1 MLAITHVPSPQ
12 MQACQR
18 TFVPEEAIDLALLA
32 RQHAAYCQA
41 LRDGSCEVRVLDHC
55 TDEPD
60 CVFVEDTA
68 VVLDELAILCP
79 MGTSARRAE
88 PVRMA
93 QVLGEYRDV
102 QRIELSAT
110 LEGGDVLRIDRTLL
124 VGRSP
129 RTNAAGIEAL
139 ANLVAPHGYK
149 IRAVATKGC
158 LHLKTACTALPDGRL
173 LVNPAWIDPS
183 DLSDFELV
191 SVPAAEPFAAN
202 TLPIDGAIVMPAE
215 HPQTADLL
223 SRLGFRVVPVAL
235 SELAKAEGGVTCLS
249 LLLDTD
255 PTRRRGGS
263 PTR

>member
-1 MLAITHVPSPQ
+1 

-18 TFVPEEAIDLALLA
+18 TFVPEMTIDQALLA

-41 LRDGSCEVRVLDHC
+41 LRDCDCEVRVLDHC

-79 MGTSARRAE
+79 MGTAARRRE
-88 PVRMA
+88 PEGMA
-93 QVLGEYRDV
+93 SVLAEYRDV
-102 QRIELSAT
+102 RRIELPAT
-110 LEGGDVLRIDRTLL
+110 LEGGDVLRIGRTLL

-139 ANLVAPHGYK
+139 HRLVVPHGYTV
-149 IRAVATKGC
+149 RAVTTKGC

-173 LVNPAWIDPS
+173 LVNAAWIDMADVADF
-183 DLSDFELV
+183 DLA

-202 TLPIDGAIVMPAE
+202 TLPIGNTIVMPAE
-215 HPQTADLL
+215 HPRTADLL
-223 SRLGFRVVPVAL
+223 SRRGWRPVCIEL
-235 SELAKAEGGVTCLS
+235 SELLKTEGSVTCLS
-249 LLLDTD
+249 LLLASESR
-255 PTRRRGGS
+255 P
-263 PTR
+263 